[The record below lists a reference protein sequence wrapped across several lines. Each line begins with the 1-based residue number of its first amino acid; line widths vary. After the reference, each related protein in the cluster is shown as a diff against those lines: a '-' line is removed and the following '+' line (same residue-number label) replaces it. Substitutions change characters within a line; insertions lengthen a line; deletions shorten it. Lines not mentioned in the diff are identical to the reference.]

1 MIYARIAGVGGYL
14 PERRIDN
21 AALAAAPFSVETS
34 DEWIRSRTGIRSRRF
49 ASDDET
55 SGDMAAHASRRA
67 MEQAGVVGSDLDM
80 IVFATTTPDRI
91 YPATACLL
99 QKELDAA
106 PCAAF
111 DLQAVCSGFLY
122 ALAVAEGMI
131 VAGRA
136 RTVLAV
142 GAEVFSSTLD
152 FRDRSTCVLFG
163 DGAGATVLRASS
175 EPGILAVDA
184 HADGTY
190 ADKLTVN
197 ARVRGGKIEGDPY
210 TRMDGGAVYRFAVG
224 KMTESAQKVVADSG
238 RKPDWLVLHQ
248 ANSRIIEAVRRRL
261 DVPSERCV
269 NCVDECANT
278 SAASIPLA
286 LARFAPQFAA
296 GDAILLAAAGG
307 GFTWGAA
314 LLQW

>member
-1 MIYARIAGVGGYL
+1 MTYAKITGVGGYL
-14 PERRIDN
+14 PELSVDN
-21 AALAAAPFSVETS
+21 AALSSPPFSVDTS
-34 DEWIRSRTGIRSRRF
+34 DEWIRSRTGIRRRRI
-49 ASDDET
+49 AAEGET
-55 SGDMAAHASRRA
+55 SGGMAAHAAREA
-67 MEQAGVVGSDLDM
+67 MAKAEVGGGDLDM

-99 QKELDAA
+99 QKELEAA

-111 DLQAVCSGFLY
+111 DVQAVCSGFLY
-122 ALAVAEGMI
+122 ALAIAEGMI

-136 RTVLAV
+136 RTVLAA

-152 FRDRSTCVLFG
+152 WRDRSTCVLFG
-163 DGAGATVLRASS
+163 DGAGAAVLRASDT
-175 EPGILAVDA
+175 PGILSVNAR
-184 HADGTY
+184 ADGRY

-197 ARVRGGKIEGDPY
+197 ARVHNGKITGDPY

-224 KMTESAQKVVADSG
+224 KMTESAQEVIAEGG
-238 RKPDWLVLHQ
+238 RRPDWLVLHQ

-261 DVPSERCV
+261 HIEPERCV

-286 LARFAPQFAA
+286 LAKFAPRFAA
-296 GDAILLAAAGG
+296 GDTILLAAAGG